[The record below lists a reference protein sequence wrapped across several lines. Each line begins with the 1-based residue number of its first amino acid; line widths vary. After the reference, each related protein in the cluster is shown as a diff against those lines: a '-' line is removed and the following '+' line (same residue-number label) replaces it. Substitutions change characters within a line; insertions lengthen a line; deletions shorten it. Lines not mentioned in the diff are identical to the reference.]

1 MGEIGLKWL
10 WVCGWGVSPKALK
23 SWATEAFPG
32 IFHQVILPLRL
43 PQGFHDGFDK
53 ILGWSWGGYRVL
65 EWFVTSEN
73 RQKAPPIVLFS
84 PFFGFCLED
93 SQGGKTSRTHVKYL
107 ARWMK
112 RDPVAALTDFY
123 QRADLTFPFC
133 ALDQECFP
141 FWTNELSHLA
151 NEKLDINQVIGAIET
166 THMQIFVGEKDPLV
180 DAPYLVE
187 KLGAIM
193 VPKVGHDLAALAYF
207 MK

>member
-1 MGEIGLKWL
+1 
-10 WVCGWGVSPKALK
+10 
-23 SWATEAFPG
+23 
-32 IFHQVILPLRL
+32 
-43 PQGFHDGFDK
+43 
-53 ILGWSWGGYRVL
+53 
-65 EWFVTSEN
+65 
-73 RQKAPPIVLFS
+73 
-84 PFFGFCLED
+84 
-93 SQGGKTSRTHVKYL
+93 
-107 ARWMK
+107 MK

-123 QRADLTFPFC
+123 QRAGLTFPFC
-133 ALDQECFP
+133 ALDQEYFP

-166 THMQIFVGEKDPLV
+166 TNMQIFVGEEDPLV